1 VLSEATRAEEL
12 EPPRANDAPRARSLW
27 LEAVVVIVV
36 AAGAAVATT
45 WPLVTELGSVAHDA
59 FDAVVQAWTLDW
71 VQHAIGSPGHIFDA
85 NIFAPQPDT
94 LAYSDSLFGIAI
106 PLLPLRWIGLSPVA
120 QLNVAVLVGS
130 TLTAASAYLFGRVA
144 TGSRAVGA
152 LTGAAFAF
160 GPLGTFHMGHVQTV
174 WRAGIPLSA
183 TAAWVLA
190 DRAERGATTW
200 PPALALFAALSWQA
214 SVSFHPTAYA
224 LVVTAIVLGVR
235 WRSLGRRGA
244 TAAAV
249 ALVASVAVILLL
261 AIPYLDNAARFDD
274 FDFSLATLRNYGVDF
289 TSTDPRVWLWGSSLG
304 KGSGWPAYGG
314 SSFPGAVLLVLTPI
328 GAVAGWRDRRQRRAT
343 VAGVVL
349 VVTGAVLAIG
359 ASDRGWRR
367 FTPYRA
373 LYEWVPGWRALRATD
388 RAWFIGI
395 LGMGLLAGLGA
406 RAVGRWL
413 TRRRLGVGAAAFVAL
428 AVVGVLVE
436 GYAPWTDLPSVAVAP
451 VDAYLA
457 RSTKHGGVVYLP
469 ANATGTSV
477 VDLSIW
483 DQPMNM
489 YGTTA
494 HHRKTPNGF
503 ASYTPKS
510 YAKTFARLLSLPDR
524 RSLATLHA
532 LDIRYIVVHDKVAG
546 GRWDR
551 LLHPTQ
557 VHPLHLVGRFGHD
570 LLYEV
575 P

>member
-1 VLSEATRAEEL
+1 
-12 EPPRANDAPRARSLW
+12 
-27 LEAVVVIVV
+27 
-36 AAGAAVATT
+36 
-45 WPLVTELGSVAHDA
+45 
-59 FDAVVQAWTLDW
+59 
-71 VQHAIGSPGHIFDA
+71 
-85 NIFAPQPDT
+85 
-94 LAYSDSLFGIAI
+94 
-106 PLLPLRWIGLSPVA
+106 LLPLRWIGLSPVA

-130 TLTAASAYLFGRVA
+130 TFTAASTYLFGRVA

-152 LTGAAFAF
+152 MTGAAFAF

-190 DRAERGATTW
+190 DRAERGASTW

-249 ALVASVAVILLL
+249 ALVACLAVILLL

-274 FDFSLATLRNYGVDF
+274 FDFGLSTLRNYGADF

-314 SSFPGAVLLVLTPI
+314 SSFPGAVLLVLAPI
-328 GAVAGWRDRRQRRAT
+328 GAVAGWRDRRQRRAA

-395 LGMGLLAGLGA
+395 LGMGLLAGLGV
-406 RAVGRWL
+406 RAVGHWL
-413 TRRRLGVGAAAFVAL
+413 TRRRLAVGAAAFVAFAL
-428 AVVGVLVE
+428 VAVLVE
-436 GYAPWTDLPSVAVAP
+436 GYAPWTDLPTVGVAP

-457 RSTKHGGVVYLP
+457 RSAKRGGVVYLP
-469 ANATGTSV
+469 ANATGSSV

-503 ASYTPKS
+503 SSYTPKS
-510 YAKTFARLLSLPDR
+510 YTKTFARLLSLPDHH
-524 RSLATLHA
+524 SLETLRA
-532 LDIRYIVVHDKVAG
+532 LDIRFIVVHDNVAG
-546 GRWDR
+546 GPWDR
-551 LLHPTQ
+551 LLHPAR
-557 VHPLHLVGRFGHD
+557 VPLLHLVGRFGHD

-575 P
+575 R